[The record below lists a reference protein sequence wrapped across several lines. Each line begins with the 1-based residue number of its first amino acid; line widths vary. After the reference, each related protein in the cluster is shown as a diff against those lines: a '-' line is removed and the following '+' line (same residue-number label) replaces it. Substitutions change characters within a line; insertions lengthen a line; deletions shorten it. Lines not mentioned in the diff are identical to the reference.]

1 MEYYK
6 KKHGLFFENLLH
18 LATSKLKSIVMALEL
33 SGKLVQILPEQTGTG
48 KNGQWIKQDFI
59 VETQEQYPRKVCFSA
74 WGDKAAIVKNL
85 KNGVQVN
92 VSFNAESREFNGKW
106 YTDLRAWKIDTQSV
120 PSSQQAADEFD
131 VLEPLS
137 PGEQEPNDL
146 PF

>member
-1 MEYYK
+1 
-6 KKHGLFFENLLH
+6 
-18 LATSKLKSIVMALEL
+18 MALEL

-85 KNGVQVN
+85 KDGVQVN

-106 YTDLRAWKIDTQSV
+106 YTDLRAWKIDTQSF
-120 PSSQQAADEFD
+120 PSSQQAADQFD